1 MNAWLIRY
9 NDSSSSLFYG
19 VDMSY
24 VTYVGCCL
32 ASMLLFFVLDM
43 IWLVFFAQGMYLKFY
58 GPWLRIEHGQL
69 LPVWWA
75 MVVVYFLF
83 SLGLMTFVLPLAKD
97 SIIRAFMYGAVMGFI
112 IYGVYDFTC
121 LAIFKDWPVMMAFVD
136 WAWGTYLCGLVASL
150 TWFLSRLL

>member
-1 MNAWLIRY
+1 MNQEVICY
-9 NDSSSSLFYG
+9 NCSSSIRFDG

-24 VTYVGCCL
+24 FTYFRCFI

-43 IWLVFFAQGMYLKFY
+43 TWLGFFAQGMYLKFY
-58 GPWLRIEHGQL
+58 GPWLRIEHGQF

-75 MVVVYFLF
+75 IVVVYLLF
-83 SLGLMTFVLPLAKD
+83 ALGIMTFVLPLAKD
-97 SIIRAFMYGAVMGFI
+97 SVIRAFMYGAVMGFI

-121 LAIFKDWPVMMAFVD
+121 LAILKDWPVMMAFVD
-136 WAWGTYLCGLVASL
+136 WAWGTYLCGLVAAL